1 MIKKFL
7 QRIFKTISYNIY
19 IIIYGRIVSSIKSN
33 KEDRIKVEIINLEK
47 NLKYKIYNIT
57 NGRLYTDR
65 VHDAAVILE
74 NNIVE
79 EASFQLRNTYDG
91 ELYNSKITDNIV
103 FQKGTPRRLKNLD
116 GTVLSLITG
125 GGANHNY
132 WHWLFDVL
140 PRLNLCSKILKL
152 NEVNYF
158 LFPNLL
164 KKFQTETLDFLNIP
178 NHKRLSSEKFRH
190 VKADRLIVTDHP
202 VMVSGDA
209 TKDTKNIP
217 GWISKWLKDSFL
229 NKKENNG
236 EKNKKKIYI
245 DRNDNLKSQQE
256 ERSISN
262 ESEVKKYLLNNNFI
276 SVKLHDINFIDQV
289 NLFNNAECVVG
300 LHGGGFANIV
310 FCKPGTKIV
319 ELRSIQ
325 AGPPIEN
332 LAKKN
337 NLNYNSITVESK
349 KTEKYNYPNQQGAI
363 EVPIKDLNKIL

>member
-1 MIKKFL
+1 
-7 QRIFKTISYNIY
+7 
-19 IIIYGRIVSSIKSN
+19 
-33 KEDRIKVEIINLEK
+33 
-47 NLKYKIYNIT
+47 
-57 NGRLYTDR
+57 
-65 VHDAAVILE
+65 
-74 NNIVE
+74 
-79 EASFQLRNTYDG
+79 
-91 ELYNSKITDNIV
+91 
-103 FQKGTPRRLKNLD
+103 
-116 GTVLSLITG
+116 
-125 GGANHNY
+125 
-132 WHWLFDVL
+132 
-140 PRLNLCSKILKL
+140 
-152 NEVNYF
+152 
-158 LFPNLL
+158 
-164 KKFQTETLDFLNIP
+164 
-178 NHKRLSSEKFRH
+178 
-190 VKADRLIVTDHP
+190 
-202 VMVSGDA
+202 MVSGDA